1 MMDRET
7 SDDPAARTSE
17 ARRIRR
23 LVKQVAKSEG
33 FPLFQLNFDEDS
45 TGTPAVWI
53 SFFLDDAYPTN
64 KKSIQTLTR
73 LGQRVKSSLFEH
85 HISRVPYI
93 RFRERRDAV
102 G

>member
-1 MMDRET
+1 MMAGET

-23 LVKQVAKSEG
+23 LVKQVAEPEG
-33 FPLFQLNFDEDS
+33 FPLFQLSFDEDS

-53 SFFLDDAYPTN
+53 SFLLNDEYPTT
-64 KKSIQTLTR
+64 KESIQTLTR

-93 RFRERRDAV
+93 RFRERRRTA